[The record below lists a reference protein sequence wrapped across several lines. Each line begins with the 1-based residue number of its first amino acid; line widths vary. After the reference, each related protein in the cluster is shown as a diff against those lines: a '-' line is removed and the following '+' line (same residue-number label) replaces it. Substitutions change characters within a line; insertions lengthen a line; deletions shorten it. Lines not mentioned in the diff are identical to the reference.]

1 MKKNVLILQLV
12 ECIVWFAFLIS
23 LVKYNLYTNAYP
35 ALYICYKLLLSLS
48 VTQVSCERG
57 FSKLK
62 CVKSYLRSKLS
73 QDRLESFM
81 LMSIEKG
88 LLNGVDADEI
98 IDNMSTKSK
107 VLKNL
112 FLYKNKILI
121 NYDLY

>member
-1 MKKNVLILQLV
+1 MV
-12 ECIVWFAFLIS
+12 CIFNF

-35 ALYICYKLLLSLS
+35 ALYICYKLLLTLS

-62 CVKSYLRSKLS
+62 YIKSYLRSVLS

-98 IDNMSTKSK
+98 IGKVASKSK

-112 FLYKNKILI
+112 LLF
-121 NYDLY
+121 